1 MHHWFLKSE
10 SVKTVWR
17 DKFLLFV
24 NLTICTKTELKKCLF
39 TLVLYLKLK
48 YKKFDYI
55 QITVIYIF

>member
-1 MHHWFLKSE
+1 MHHLFLKSE

-24 NLTICTKTELKKCLF
+24 NLIICTKTELKKCLF
-39 TLVLYLKLK
+39 TLILYLKLK
-48 YKKFDYI
+48 HKKFDYI